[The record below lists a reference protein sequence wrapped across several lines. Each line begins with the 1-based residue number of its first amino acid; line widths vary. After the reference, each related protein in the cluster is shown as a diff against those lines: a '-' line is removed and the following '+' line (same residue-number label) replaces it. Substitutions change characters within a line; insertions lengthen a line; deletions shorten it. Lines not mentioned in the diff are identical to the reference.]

1 MKVDEKNTHH
11 NLINVSREVIEAEKR
26 IRSYIRETP
35 LEYSPYLSRKGSCE
49 VFLKME
55 NVQLTGSFKARGA
68 MNKLL
73 SLPKNTEV
81 TTASSGNH
89 GLAVAYSLS
98 KIGGTGTIYLPT
110 TTAQVKIDR
119 LRNYDIQLEFH
130 GSDSVDA
137 EIFARKIAERDNKV
151 FISPYNDLKIIG
163 GQGTIAIELSKQLAK
178 IDVVLVTIGGGG
190 LISGIAGHLK
200 ELNPSIEIIGCL
212 PKNSAVMYES
222 IKTGKIIDME
232 SKPTLSDGSAGGIE
246 PNAITFELCERYVD
260 HYILVNEEEIAN
272 AIILMLEKHHTVV
285 EGAAG
290 VTIAAYLKEK
300 SRFEGKNVVLII
312 CGGNISIKQLKEIIC
327 NSTSTIM

>member
-1 MKVDEKNTHH
+1 MYFLKIEEKKTHH
-11 NLINVSREVIEAEKR
+11 NSINVTEEVLEAEKR
-26 IRSYIRETP
+26 IRAYIRETP
-35 LEYSPYLSRKGSCE
+35 LEYSPHLSKMGNCE

-73 SLPKNTEV
+73 SLPKDTDV

-89 GLAVAYSLS
+89 GLAVAYALR
-98 KIGGTGTIYLPT
+98 KVGGTGTIYLPT

-119 LRNYDIQLEFH
+119 LRNYDIQLEFV
-130 GSDSVDA
+130 GTDCVEA
-137 EIFARKIAERDNKV
+137 EIFARKIADREEKT

-190 LISGIAGHLK
+190 LISGIAGYLK
-200 ELNPSIEIIGCL
+200 DINPRVEIVGCL
-212 PKNSAVMYES
+212 PLNSAVMYES
-222 IKTGKIIDME
+222 IKAGMIIDME

-246 PNAITFELCERYVD
+246 PNAITFRLCQRYVD

-272 AIILMLEKHHTVV
+272 AVIVMLEKHHMVV

-290 VTIAAYLKEK
+290 VTVAAYMKEK
-300 SRFEGKNVVLII
+300 NSFEGKNVVLII
-312 CGGNISIKQLKEIIC
+312 CGGNISIQQLKEIIC
-327 NSTSTIM
+327 DS